1 MRGGKWAVECRLEG
15 GRQEEVRGPK
25 GQVRKILGGK
35 RCPEQGLGVRSSCGH
50 RAASHSGSGEAASV
64 FQSGGLE
71 SY

>member
-35 RCPEQGLGVRSSCGH
+35 GCPEQGPGVRSSCGH
-50 RAASHSGSGEAASV
+50 RAASHSG
-64 FQSGGLE
+64 
-71 SY
+71 